1 MKWKWKSLAFTICT
15 KKTVSP
21 VGIQTAIKMLFPLD
35 NSCIMCIFCQ
45 HVVFACVFQTNE
57 NVTKLLTALQDDIAN
72 LSEDV
77 SYIARLHLIPYI
89 DILQNLKIVDNGGGD
104 GNESGKTRT
113 EISKATSLHVHH
125 AFCTFL
131 CRRCT
136 TTTWNFLTAR
146 FMADVRIRKRFPFRF
161 SEFRYSPL
169 ELVTNFW
176 QTELCGMRVI
186 KFKTLRIYF
195 LRDTVA
201 VIVA

>member
-1 MKWKWKSLAFTICT
+1 MKMKIISVYHLHE
-15 KKTVSP
+15 KKTVIP

-45 HVVFACVFQTNE
+45 HVVFVCVFQTNE

-77 SYIARLHLIPYI
+77 SYIARLDLIPYI

-136 TTTWNFLTAR
+136 TTT
-146 FMADVRIRKRFPFRF
+146 
-161 SEFRYSPL
+161 
-169 ELVTNFW
+169 
-176 QTELCGMRVI
+176 
-186 KFKTLRIYF
+186 
-195 LRDTVA
+195 
-201 VIVA
+201 